1 VPGATAL
8 KARSAKRLSEAFAR
22 FPAPRRLGSLPHT
35 APMKLLTSTLSL
47 KKHQAIAALV
57 THGVAETADICG
69 ITTQKLCRW
78 MKDPVFDA
86 ALRAARRADER
97 HQTAL
102 LRQDAK
108 GAVVSLL
115 NIMYDARAKPSNRF
129 VAARQ
134 VRRIAKA
141 AVEIADFAAD
151 VAEMERTAIANA
163 KLVILPAGDSV
174 KSRRTGHGAKF
185 PHRKRQAV
193 IQLFKQHSIGDA
205 ARETG
210 IGTQTL
216 YQWMEEPEFDAEC
229 RAVERSVFGEAMT
242 LAQQKLGDA
251 ITLIRKFARDPA
263 TPQATRLKADTYITN
278 EALENA
284 VKDLTA
290 RVAEG
295 ERAKGTP
302 VATDEPEDTGKM
314 IGRNLR
320 QRLRQLK
327 ALLPVT
333 RRGSFEYVHARDG
346 RAVGWSVIGAQG
358 KQVWSRPAEACQ
370 VGDLVP
376 VVAA

>member
-1 VPGATAL
+1 
-8 KARSAKRLSEAFAR
+8 
-22 FPAPRRLGSLPHT
+22 
-35 APMKLLTSTLSL
+35 MKLHTSALSL

-57 THGVAETADICG
+57 TRSVAEAGDICG
-69 ITTQKLCRW
+69 ITTQNLCRW

-86 ALRAARRADER
+86 ALRAARRAYDR

-108 GAVVSLL
+108 AAVVSLL
-115 NIMYDARAKPSNRF
+115 NIMYDARAKASTRF
-129 VAARQ
+129 AAARQ
-134 VRRIAKA
+134 LRSIAKA
-141 AVEIADFAAD
+141 AGEIADFAAE
-151 VAEMERTAIANA
+151 VAETERTAIANA
-163 KLVILPAGDSV
+163 KLVMLPAGESV
-174 KSRRTGHGAKF
+174 KLGRTGHGAKF
-185 PHRKRQAV
+185 PHKKRQAV
-193 IQLFKQHSIGDA
+193 IQLFKQRSIEDA

-216 YQWMEEPEFDAEC
+216 YQWMEEPEFDAEF
-229 RAVERSVFGEAMT
+229 RAVERSAFGEAMT
-242 LAQQKLGDA
+242 LAQQKTGDV
-251 ITLIRKFARDPA
+251 ITLIRKYARDPA
-263 TPQATRLKADTYITN
+263 TPQATRIKADTYITN

>member
-1 VPGATAL
+1 
-8 KARSAKRLSEAFAR
+8 
-22 FPAPRRLGSLPHT
+22 
-35 APMKLLTSTLSL
+35 MKFHTSTLSPQ
-47 KKHQAIAALV
+47 KHQAIAALV
-57 THGVAETADICG
+57 THGVVETADICG

-129 VAARQ
+129 AAARQ
-134 VRRIAKA
+134 IRSIAKA
-141 AVEIADFAAD
+141 SVEITDFAAD
-151 VAEMERTAIANA
+151 VAEMERTAIANG
-163 KLVILPAGDSV
+163 KLVMLTASDSA

-185 PHRKRQAV
+185 PHKKRQAV
-193 IQLFKQHSIGDA
+193 IQLFKQRSIEDA

-216 YQWMEEPEFDAEC
+216 YQWMEEPEFYAEF
-229 RAVERSVFGEAMT
+229 RAVERSALGEAMT
-242 LAQQKLGDA
+242 LAQQKLGDT

-263 TPQATRLKADTYITN
+263 TPHATRIKADTYLTN
-278 EALENA
+278 EAVANA
-284 VKDLTA
+284 VEDLTV
-290 RVAEG
+290 RVSEG
-295 ERAKGTP
+295 ERAKGTTA
-302 VATDEPEDTGKM
+302 ATDEPEDTSKL

-327 ALLPVT
+327 AVLPAT
-333 RRGSFEYVHARDG
+333 RHGGFEYVHARDG
-346 RAVGWSVIGAQG
+346 RAVGWSVIGTEG
-358 KQVWSRPAEACQ
+358 KQVWSRPTEACQ
-370 VGDLVP
+370 VGELVP
-376 VVAA
+376 EVAA